1 MSSTTSAAARRSLLP
16 TLAGAALTLVVVI
29 LLGTGCTSVEYSRDV
44 ERIENQSGFGH
55 LYTGDSNTEY
65 WIGIGD
71 GIKVQSFDN
80 SELSFNQIVGP
91 DGKITLPLIG
101 DVKVAGLTVSECR
114 ERLTDLLLEYY
125 REVDLFVTVP
135 FKNSKKIYI
144 VGQVR
149 RGGVARFEGDM
160 TVMDLLARYPPGQSA
175 DTESIWLIRGDPR
188 SPQRY
193 RVNLEEI
200 QELGVTTT
208 NYVLREDDIIY
219 VPPTSWGAVGLWLD
233 DALYPVR
240 VITNTFGLLF
250 RAAIIPAR
258 LEGFDEVYQR
268 AEAGQNTGGGGRG
281 DFFL

>member
-1 MSSTTSAAARRSLLP
+1 MTSMTNAAPPRRRLSRG
-16 TLAGAALTLVVVI
+16 AGSIALGA
-29 LLGTGCTSVEYSRDV
+29 LLGLASCTTVKYSREV
-44 ERIENQSGFGH
+44 ERIENQKGFGH
-55 LYTGDSNTEY
+55 LYTGDSNNEY

-71 GIKVQSFDN
+71 GIKCESFDN
-80 SELSFNQIVGP
+80 AELKFQQIVGP

-101 DVKVAGLTVSECR
+101 DVKVAGLTVTECR

-135 FKNSKKIYI
+135 FKNSKKIYV

-160 TVMDLLARYPPGQSA
+160 TVMDLLARYPPSQIA
-175 DTESIWLIRGDPR
+175 DTDSIWLIRGDPR
-188 SPQRY
+188 NPQRY
-193 RVNLEEI
+193 RVNLDEI

-219 VPPTSWGAVGLWLD
+219 IPPTMWGSFGLWLD
-233 DALYPVR
+233 EALYPVR
-240 VITNTFGLLF
+240 VVVNTFGLLF
-250 RAAIIPAR
+250 RAALIPAR
-258 LEGFDEVYQR
+258 FEGFDEVYNR
-268 AEAGQNTGGGGRG
+268 AEEGQNFGGRG

>member
-1 MSSTTSAAARRSLLP
+1 MSSPSSIGTPRSARALGLPVAGLLAAA
-16 TLAGAALTLVVVI
+16 LALSG
-29 LLGTGCTSVEYSRDV
+29 GCTTVKYSREQ
-44 ERIENQSGFGH
+44 ERIENQKGFGH

-71 GIKVQSFDN
+71 GIKCESFDN
-80 SELSFNQIVGP
+80 PELKFQQIVGP
-91 DGKITLPLIG
+91 DGKISLPLVG
-101 DVKVAGLTVSECR
+101 EVKVAGLTVTECR
-114 ERLTDLLLEYY
+114 ERLTDILLEYY
-125 REVDLFVTVP
+125 REVDIFVTVP

-160 TVMDLLARYPPGQSA
+160 TVMDLLSRYPPSQIA

-188 SPQRY
+188 NPQRY
-193 RVNLEEI
+193 QVNLDEI

-219 VPPTSWGAVGLWLD
+219 IPPTAWGSVGLWLD
-233 DALYPVR
+233 EALYPVR
-240 VITNTFGLLF
+240 VFVNTFGLLF
-250 RAAIIPAR
+250 RAALIPAR
-258 LEGFDEVYQR
+258 FEGFDEVYQR
-268 AEAGQNTGGGGRG
+268 AEEGQNFGGRG